1 VGALREALQQA
12 GAREALAQVTPL
24 ISGVPIVLLPCRK
37 AQLALAPD
45 DPVLQQVSR
54 RASGCRLPALAAFTA
69 ACAIFFRSGAAIRR
83 GWRRRA
89 HASIPLQLVHNHRQ

>member
-54 RASGCRLPALAAFTA
+54 RASPAGSLHLLLLQQPVPFSSEAVLLF
-69 ACAIFFRSGAAIRR
+69 GAAGGAELMPQSRC
-83 GWRRRA
+83 
-89 HASIPLQLVHNHRQ
+89 S